1 MYLKTILEGDPF
13 ISSLV
18 VQIPKCQNVQ
28 LVNRAATLR
37 ETFCELF
44 EGEKNQN
51 QKKEIIGPYDGKR
64 WQCNTHSIIDIYM

>member
-1 MYLKTILEGDPF
+1 MYLKTILEGGPF

-37 ETFCELF
+37 ETFCDLF

-51 QKKEIIGPYDGKR
+51 
-64 WQCNTHSIIDIYM
+64 

>member
-44 EGEKNQN
+44 EGEKIKIR
-51 QKKEIIGPYDGKR
+51 KKKSLDLMMESVG
-64 WQCNTHSIIDIYM
+64 NVTHTAS

>member
-1 MYLKTILEGDPF
+1 MYLKTILVGDPF

-18 VQIPKCQNVQ
+18 VQIPKCHNVQ

-44 EGEKNQN
+44 EGEKIKIR
-51 QKKEIIGPYDGKR
+51 KKKSLDLMMESVG
-64 WQCNTHSIIDIYM
+64 NVTHTAS